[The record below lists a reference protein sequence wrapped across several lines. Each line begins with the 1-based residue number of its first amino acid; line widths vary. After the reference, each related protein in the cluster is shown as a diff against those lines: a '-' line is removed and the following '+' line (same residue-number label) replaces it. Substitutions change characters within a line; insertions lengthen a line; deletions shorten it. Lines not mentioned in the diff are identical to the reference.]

1 MNQPLIH
8 NLLLELEQSQLFTGD
23 ISMTNKGTGE
33 TLTWSAGSPSNP
45 PQSPAS
51 PSSFA
56 LTPTLVTLR
65 VCMWLLAF
73 SWKCSLAKTKTNSFS
88 PPLVLTLH
96 IGSPDHCS
104 RCWVFSLSC
113 RTCFPL
119 RVSFFFAR
127 SVAHS
132 RRKRTCQH
140 WMNWGDVSRVI
151 TILCGRFLKKRKK
164 RHSPA
169 QKMRKATGG
178 VPAEGQ
184 SVLMDPRGFQ
194 IKSDGSVNQD
204 SPGVP
209 SLVLCLSLCLSLCL
223 RRGPPP
229 MSRPTISG
237 FVTHGKLW
245 FWSRKLHII
254 RDIHCQVASYEKNAE
269 LKDLQCDTN
278 V

>member
-65 VCMWLLAF
+65 VFMWLLAF
-73 SWKCSLAKTKTNSFS
+73 SWRCPAAWQRQKLTLF

-127 SVAHS
+127 TVAHS

-151 TILCGRFLKKRKK
+151 TILCGRFLKKGTVRRRRCAKP
-164 RHSPA
+164 REEF
-169 QKMRKATGG
+169 Q
-178 VPAEGQ
+178 Q

-254 RDIHCQVASYEKNAE
+254 RGIHCQVASYEKNAD